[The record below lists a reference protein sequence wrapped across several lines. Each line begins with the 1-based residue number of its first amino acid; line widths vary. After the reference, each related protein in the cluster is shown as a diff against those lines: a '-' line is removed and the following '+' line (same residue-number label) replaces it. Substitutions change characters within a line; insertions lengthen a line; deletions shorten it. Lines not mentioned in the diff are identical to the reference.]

1 MGVGWEL
8 VGSYGPCGKAQGTGM
23 AASRTHPE
31 RIPNAFRM
39 YPEGIPMEF
48 FCFAN
53 SFFEV
58 MLRHSHKKIVFLQSK
73 T

>member
-8 VGSYGPCGKAQGTGM
+8 VGSWLGVTGLAEKRKEQGWL
-23 AASRTHPE
+23 HPE
-31 RIPNAFRM
+31 RIPNV
-39 YPEGIPMEF
+39 F